1 MFSQEEYTSGVFEMA
16 RMSAC
21 RVTAQY
27 PSSSNPAEPRRCA
40 THQTGAA
47 RRSSASSSAGTLIT
61 PMSGSVKSKPGGM
74 SGAATVASLGCQ
86 SLATEWNVF

>member
-1 MFSQEEYTSGVFEMA
+1 M
-16 RMSAC
+16 MSAC

-47 RRSSASSSAGTLIT
+47 RRSSASSSAGTL
-61 PMSGSVKSKPGGM
+61 V
-74 SGAATVASLGCQ
+74 V
-86 SLATEWNVF
+86 